1 MYVLPN
7 VGVECNAPF
16 LVIIIA
22 TDNLYGFMG
31 VGPTLHLGP
40 DLHKNPGLSNSIQNR
55 NTTSDTCRW
64 NRLGFEFRGGNL
76 SIGFILDQARLNKT
90 QGCIS
95 IGQFEKGW
103 NIEVT

>member
-31 VGPTLHLGP
+31 CRSNTTFGPGL
-40 DLHKNPGLSNSIQNR
+40 KNPGLSNSIQNR